1 MLRPMKLTRICVG
14 LAVWIFI
21 MGPFLM
27 LGKLS
32 LDIRG
37 YNLLGRFKSVDMEL
51 PLLSELFW
59 RFGPVGWWAYLTP
72 PSLALAAAALLR
84 KPLPKPWLAGLL
96 AVSLLQFASLFGA
109 VLIYYR
115 LTSVMGTPDF
125 PVPIPK
131 ENLAANLALLGTSI
145 GLAAWSVARMR
156 KSG

>member
-1 MLRPMKLTRICVG
+1 MKLTRICVG
-14 LAVWIFI
+14 LAVWIVI

-37 YNLLGRFKSVDMEL
+37 YDLLGRFRVADQAL
-51 PLLSELFW
+51 PLLPELFW
-59 RFGPVGWWAYLTP
+59 RFGAIGWWAYLTP
-72 PSLALAAAALLR
+72 LALALAVAALVS

-115 LTSVMGTPDF
+115 LTSVMGTPYF

-131 ENLAANLALLGTSI
+131 ENLITNIARPLHQNDRHLFTVKDPTTSD
-145 GLAAWSVARMR
+145 
-156 KSG
+156 